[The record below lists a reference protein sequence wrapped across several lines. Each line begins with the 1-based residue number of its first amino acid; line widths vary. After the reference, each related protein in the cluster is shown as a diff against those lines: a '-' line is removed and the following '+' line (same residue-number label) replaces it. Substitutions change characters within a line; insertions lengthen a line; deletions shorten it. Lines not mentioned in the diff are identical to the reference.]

1 MGTLLLGLVLALNIV
16 LLALVV
22 RLFQRQSAATQTDVK
37 AELAGQAENLENAL
51 TQRFTTATADMAM
64 RLEQTK
70 GDLRQQVADR
80 LEEGFSRMRSA
91 VDDQLTSGRREQ
103 SERLKEGRTELTQ
116 SLTMTTLQLKAEF
129 DSLNQATEKSLNSI
143 RDRVDEKLIAI
154 TDQVQRKLDESIKV
168 GFDRFEKVLQ
178 HLKAAGEQLREVGA
192 LG

>member
-1 MGTLLLGLVLALNIV
+1 MGTLLLGLVLALNVV

-80 LEEGFSRMRSA
+80 LEEGFSRMRGA
-91 VDDQLTSGRREQ
+91 VDDQLTAGRREQ
-103 SERLKEGRTELTQ
+103 SERLKEARSELTQ

-129 DSLNQATEKSLNSI
+129 DSLNQATVQSLDSI
-143 RDRVDEKLIAI
+143 RDRVDVKLMAI
-154 TDQVQRKLDESIKV
+154 TDQVQKKLDENIKE
-168 GFDRFEKVLQ
+168 GFAQFEKVQ
-178 HLKAAGEQLREVGA
+178 
-192 LG
+192 